1 MTINKKYS
9 FADFTHQSFKDIS
22 VSEFNNTVIKGSC
35 FYQEAK
41 ENDTEVLKDI
51 FPDGMTGVIFQRCNL
66 DNVLIPLGNTVESN
80 CTNRKIKIQNDWQ
93 DWILDSSLDPVEPM
107 NKNQWL
113 RKGVSIDPKDI
124 PAEKMTQEEHQIFKD
139 LLR

>member
-9 FADFTHQSFKDIS
+9 FADFMHQSFKDRPAPDFND
-22 VSEFNNTVIKGSC
+22 SEVKGSC

-93 DWILDSSLDPVEPM
+93 DWILDVSLKPEEPM
-107 NKNQWL
+107 DKARRL
-113 RKGVSIDPKDI
+113 RKGVSVDPKDI
-124 PAEKMTQEEHQIFKD
+124 PTKKMTQAEHKIFKD
-139 LLR
+139 LLK